1 MYLDGTLSLSVYVVV
16 VYDVI
21 IDDVWSRT
29 KRHALH
35 VVLCREAARR
45 CVCGHGVKVKGPWR
59 QRVAAR
65 LQVVMMVP
73 QPCGLRQ
80 LKG

>member
-45 CVCGHGVKVKGPWR
+45 CVCGHGVKVKGWR

-65 LQVVMMVP
+65 LQVVMMVL
-73 QPCGLRQ
+73 QPFGLRQ
-80 LKG
+80 LKE